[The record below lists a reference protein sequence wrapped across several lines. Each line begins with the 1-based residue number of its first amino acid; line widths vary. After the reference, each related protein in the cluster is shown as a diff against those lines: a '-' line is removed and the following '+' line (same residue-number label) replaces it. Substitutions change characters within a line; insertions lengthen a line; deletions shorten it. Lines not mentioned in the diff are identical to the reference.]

1 MKARPRLVKVHNGG
15 DTGNGKTQFVEVVK
29 KKRRQLTKKD
39 ATEPS
44 RRVQTIR
51 PQFIGIEIDGGP
63 GSTRLAAAFY
73 TGLSDIQKAHIKK
86 ELLERCK
93 EELMRIRWRTGQ
105 GKEKGMQILCMN
117 VRLKGRRRTDPC
129 CPVAETKM
137 DAETYLREIIANM
150 T

>member
-1 MKARPRLVKVHNGG
+1 VTNKAGLIKVHNGR
-15 DTGNGKTQFVEVVK
+15 DINNGKTQHVLVEK
-29 KKRRQLTKKD
+29 KK
-39 ATEPS
+39 S
-44 RRVQTIR
+44 RKPVNGKPAPKRVVQTIR

-63 GSTRLAAAFY
+63 GSTRLAVAFY